1 MEGATPGWSDQ
12 GVQQSL
18 YLTSETMECHAF
30 VLHVFKASLR
40 QLERLVLPHN
50 IYKLQSSHTGKM

>member
-1 MEGATPGWSDQ
+1 MKGATPGWSDQ

-18 YLTSETMECHAF
+18 YLTSETVERHAF

-40 QLERLVLPHN
+40 QLKRLVLPHN
-50 IYKLQSSHTGKM
+50 ISKLQSSHTGEI